1 MQFDVAR
8 HWYQQQPSW
17 LTWCLLPLSFL
28 FRLIVA
34 IRRFFYRCH
43 LRRTVNFSVPVIVV
57 GNIVAGGA
65 GKTPFVIW
73 LAEQLREQGY
83 RPGIVSRGVGG
94 VRHAKPHVVEC
105 SDKPAS
111 VGDEALLLRR
121 RAACPVVLCVDRVAA
136 VKTLLAKSDCDVVI
150 SDDGLQHYRMGRQ
163 LEIAVVDG
171 DRRCGNGYMLP
182 AGPLREPVSRLD
194 ELDFVVVNGGND
206 NELSMQL
213 RPRELASVANP
224 QCVLSLD
231 AFIGQTVHAV
241 AGIGH
246 PERFFNSVKQLGCT
260 LIPHAY
266 PDHYAYQASDIT
278 FQDRHPVLMTEKDAV
293 KCAGFANDRCWYL
306 RVSASIANEKLIKA
320 ICQKIKRPMHE

>member
-8 HWYQQQPSW
+8 HWYQRKPSW
-17 LTWCLLPLSFL
+17 LTWCLLPFSFL

-34 IRRFFYRCH
+34 IRRFLYRFH
-43 LRRTVNFSVPVIVV
+43 LCRTVKFKVPVIVV

-94 VRHAKPHVVEC
+94 KRHRKPHVVEF
-105 SDKPAS
+105 SDESAV

-136 VKTLLAKSDCDVVI
+136 VKTLLAQTDCDVVI

-171 DRRCGNGYMLP
+171 DRRCGNGYMMP

-194 ELDFVVVNGGND
+194 EVDFVVVNGGRD
-206 NELSMQL
+206 DELSMQL

-231 AFIGQTVHAV
+231 AFVGQTVHAV

-260 LIPHAY
+260 PIPHAY

-278 FQDRHPVLMTEKDAV
+278 FHDSCPVLMTEKDAV

-306 RVSASIANEKLIKA
+306 RVSASIANDKLIKA
-320 ICQKIKRPMHE
+320 ICRKMKGSSNE